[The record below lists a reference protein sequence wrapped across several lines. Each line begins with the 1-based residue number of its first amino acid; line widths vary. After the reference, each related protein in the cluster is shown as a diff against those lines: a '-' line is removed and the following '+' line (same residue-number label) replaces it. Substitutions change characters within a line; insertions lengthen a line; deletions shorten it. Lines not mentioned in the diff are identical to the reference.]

1 MWVYGRGRS
10 QTCRR
15 ERTHSALGS
24 FVNSLSMTPWQD
36 QIISMSG
43 CVDILDPPS
52 AHKQLQFCTTRPTAT
67 TLQNHTTLRVI
78 GLSPESTLRIG
89 NSFRSQWVS
98 SLEVSKGHISNILMS
113 SFPPNGGQN
122 ELTTRRAPSLQTHV
136 ALRIGFSASD
146 VTDVFESLCWGL
158 RLWNL
163 FEVLKFTWTIWN
175 YKKLD
180 FKSNLSK
187 NTLILPKQTSEVL
200 TFRQVMPDL

>member
-1 MWVYGRGRS
+1 MCWRFGPSKCS
-10 QTCRR
+10 QAAAILHHQTNSHNPPKSRHTQSYR
-15 ERTHSALGS
+15 
-24 FVNSLSMTPWQD
+24 FVAWMNAKDW
-36 QIISMSG
+36 
-43 CVDILDPPS
+43 
-52 AHKQLQFCTTRPTAT
+52 KPT
-67 TLQNHTTLRVI
+67 
-78 GLSPESTLRIG
+78 
-89 NSFRSQWVS
+89 FRSQWVS

-122 ELTTRRAPSLQTHV
+122 ELTTRRPPSLQTHV

-146 VTDVFESLCWGL
+146 ATDVFESLCWGL

-175 YKKLD
+175 YRQKLD

-200 TFRQVMPDL
+200 TFRQVIPDL